1 MAATINAIG
10 AKEVANTLFNK
21 LDTQR
26 KGYIEVQDIAAAAGE
41 GANADHAAEIFKR
54 LDGDSDGRVTK
65 SELSEAVEKVG
76 NELNAQLD
84 QSRVAAAPTGRPP
97 GGGGAPPPKPADS
110 DSETEISYVAAADTD
125 NDGTVSEAEDAAYK
139 KAQAQASQYTSLEA
153 ADSAQASSVDIE
165 A

>member
-1 MAATINAIG
+1 MATTINAIG
-10 AKEVANTLFNK
+10 AKDVANTLFNK

-26 KGYIEVQDIAAAAGE
+26 KGYIEAQDIAAAAGE
-41 GANADHAAEIFKR
+41 GADAKQVAEIFTR

-97 GGGGAPPPKPADS
+97 GGGAPPPKPADS
-110 DSETEISYVAAADTD
+110 ETEINYVAEADTD

-139 KAQAQASQYTSLEA
+139 KAQAQASQYTNLEA
-153 ADSAQASSVDIE
+153 TDSAQASSVDTE

>member
-10 AKEVANTLFNK
+10 AKDVANTLFNK

-26 KGYIEVQDIAAAAGE
+26 KGYIEAQDIAAAAGE
-41 GANADHAAEIFKR
+41 GADAEQVAEIFTR

-97 GGGGAPPPKPADS
+97 GGGAPPPKPADS
-110 DSETEISYVAAADTD
+110 ESETEISYVAAADTD

-139 KAQAQASQYTSLEA
+139 KAQAQASQYTNLEA
-153 ADSAQASSVDIE
+153 TDSVQASSVDTE